1 MNRKE
6 LKIMENK
13 IKTVRGYLFKLGISP
28 DLTGYHYILE
38 AIELIIKEPN
48 IIRKGMVTKVL
59 YPTIGKA
66 NNVTSGSVER
76 CIRHAITKGL
86 DRAPQKVIQELF
98 GNVIKFE
105 SGTITNSQFLAIIMT
120 RLEFENE

>member
-1 MNRKE
+1 
-6 LKIMENK
+6 MENQ

-38 AIELIIKEPN
+38 AIEELIKEPS
-48 IIRKGMVTKVL
+48 IIRRNKVTSVL
-59 YPTIGKA
+59 YPTIATHNG
-66 NNVTSGSVER
+66 VSSGSVER

-86 DRAPQKVIQELF
+86 DRAPQKVIEELF

-105 SGTITNSQFLAIIMT
+105 RGTITNSQFLAILMT
-120 RLEFENE
+120 RMEFENE